1 MAIPADAAHVDNAY
15 KWISFILRPETQA
28 GIVNKVQYANPVR
41 AADKLIRPAL
51 AANKALF
58 LQPDDL
64 ARMVPSEAIS
74 NDIRR
79 LRTRL
84 FTTFKTGL

>member
-1 MAIPADAAHVDNAY
+1 MYPPRRTAQRTRQYLRFNIFDMRGACLPNIAHR
-15 KWISFILRPETQA
+15 LRPA
-28 GIVNKVQYANPVR
+28 R
-41 AADKLIRPAL
+41 RDPA
-51 AANKALF
+51 ALF